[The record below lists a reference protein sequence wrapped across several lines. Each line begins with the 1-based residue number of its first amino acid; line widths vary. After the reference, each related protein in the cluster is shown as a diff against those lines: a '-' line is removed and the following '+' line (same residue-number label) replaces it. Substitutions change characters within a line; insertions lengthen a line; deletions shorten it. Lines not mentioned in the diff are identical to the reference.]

1 MREETAQET
10 GYIELVH
17 IAEVDNYVKDYVHGD
32 SVRPYV

>member
-1 MREETAQET
+1 MREVTVQET

-17 IAEVDNYVKDYVHGD
+17 IAEVHNYVKDDVHGD